1 MFPSSEAETNIV
13 TARQHAVVL
22 DVLVGLRRAAQARTS
37 IHLHFI
43 AGVVLLWGR
52 LVAERSALDEALVG
66 DTERVGGSD
75 RPATAGFSMMVMPER
90 MMYVSLLA
98 VRGKCLALVAVML
111 VYEVSSSWWMIV
123 ASTPSVQLAALVSLA
138 GQSGARRGSRTAP

>member
-1 MFPSSEAETNIV
+1 VTLDLQAAGWLCWQAALGRLDALMCVTARRRTAGSSVGQGGLTKLFPSSEAETNIV

-37 IHLHFI
+37 IHFHFI

-90 MMYVSLLA
+90 MMSA
-98 VRGKCLALVAVML
+98 C
-111 VYEVSSSWWMIV
+111 S
-123 ASTPSVQLAALVSLA
+123 PSGESAWPWS
-138 GQSGARRGSRTAP
+138 P